1 MAWKSWAVGCAI
13 TAASMAAQPLTLGKE
28 RGAAW
33 IGQPL
38 ELMVAV
44 QLDPG
49 ENEICAQ
56 ADVFHADSRQDPARV
71 RVTLEPGNQGDS
83 RILRINSATLVD
95 EPVVSVYLSVGC
107 SQKFTR
113 KYVLLA
119 DFPNS
124 PSVPLAMPA
133 LPTPLVPAAALAP
146 PTALAPLPQSPPMP
160 TADGAVAQ
168 APTAPPTTAVAPA
181 VATAPAAPP
190 AAASATPAR
199 RKKAVPAPASA
210 ASTAAS
216 TAGKPR
222 LQLDPMDALSDRAG
236 PQDDGKSAPGTADA
250 ERIARLQK
258 DVRALLEQAAKNEA
272 SLMALQAQ
280 LLQSQARSE
289 PSPQVLL
296 YALIALTLGSF
307 AGMGWMWVRRTPS
320 R

>member
-1 MAWKSWAVGCAI
+1 MAWKSWAVGCAF

-38 ELMVAV
+38 EMLVAV

-49 ENEICAQ
+49 ENEVCAQ

-71 RVTLEPGNQGDS
+71 RVTVEPGNVGES

-107 SQKFTR
+107 SQKSTR

-124 PSVPLAMPA
+124 PSAPIAPPAPLVSPA
-133 LPTPLVPAAALAP
+133 AQAAPTP
-146 PTALAPLPQSPPMP
+146 LAPLPQSPTMP
-160 TADGAVAQ
+160 TTDGAVAQ
-168 APTAPPTTAVAPA
+168 TPAATPTTAVAPA
-181 VATAPAAPP
+181 AATAPAAPP
-190 AAASATPAR
+190 AAAEATPAR
-199 RKKAVPAPASA
+199 PKKAAPAP

-216 TAGKPR
+216 KAGKPR
-222 LQLDPMDALSDRAG
+222 LQLDPMDTLSERASLLN
-236 PQDDGKSAPGTADA
+236 DGISSPGTRDA

-280 LLQSQARSE
+280 LLQAQARSE
-289 PSPQVLL
+289 PWSPVLL

-307 AGMGWMWVRRTPS
+307 AGMGWMWVRRTPL